1 MTYLKKISA
10 TIRSTVSNRHA
21 YVPAPLRVLG
31 YSSEGAG
38 TNS

>member
-1 MTYLKKISA
+1 MTYFKKISA

-31 YSSEGAG
+31 DSPENTSSR
-38 TNS
+38 S